1 MSNRPRAP
9 RPSSRPASSASSRQI
24 ATTRRG
30 FLTAGAVG
38 AFTAAFASPADAQA
52 PGAVEQRNIA
62 VVNAMCQ
69 SWKSS
74 QVEAIAA
81 FMTDDLKFR
90 GSADRMEA
98 PPTQTKQ
105 AFIDTIRRFLTTA
118 SIEMVI
124 HDTFARGSVVVNIH
138 QQLFDVK
145 GEGLREDWYIGVFH
159 LVDGKIREWNDYAI
173 IPFSAPREPRGAN
186 FGRFVRA

>member
-1 MSNRPRAP
+1 MSNRPRSR
-9 RPSSRPASSASSRQI
+9 RPSTRSALPPDG
-24 ATTRRG
+24 ATRRR
-30 FLTAGAVG
+30 FLTASAFG
-38 AFTAAFASPADAQA
+38 AFAAALASPAEAQT
-52 PGAVEQRNIA
+52 PGDVERRNIE
-62 VVNAMCQ
+62 VVTAMCQ
-69 SWKSS
+69 SWKTG
-74 QVEAIAA
+74 QVETIAT

-145 GEGLREDWYIGVFH
+145 GQGLREDWYIGVFH